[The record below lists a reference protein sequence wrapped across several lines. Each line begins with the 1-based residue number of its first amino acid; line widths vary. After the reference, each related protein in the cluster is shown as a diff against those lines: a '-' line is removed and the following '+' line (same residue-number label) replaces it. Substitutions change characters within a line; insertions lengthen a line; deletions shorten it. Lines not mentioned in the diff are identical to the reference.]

1 MDRKSRQDAAR
12 RAIIEHLDAAIA
24 QLSVHPELAV
34 LGSRLAA
41 IREIAALEQAAGRLA
56 AGKLAAGGLA
66 EEVQAPYRPVKSDA
80 AGTAQDEAPE
90 DETGKAA
97 HDKPG

>member
-24 QLSVHPELAV
+24 QLSVHPELAE

-41 IREIAALEQAAGRLA
+41 IREIAALEQAAGR
-56 AGKLAAGGLA
+56 LAAGGLA

-80 AGTAQDEAPE
+80 AGTAQDEMPE

>member
-24 QLSVHPELAV
+24 QLSPHPELAV

-41 IREIAALEQAAGRLA
+41 IREIAALERATV
-56 AGKLAAGGLA
+56 GLA
-66 EEVQAPYRPVKSDA
+66 EEAQAPYRPVKSDA
-80 AGTAQDEAPE
+80 AGTAQGEAPQDEA
-90 DETGKAA
+90 GKAT
-97 HDKPG
+97 HEKPG